1 MSSRLTNGVRTPFKA
16 LRSRFPYLG
25 TDFLKILIAIACGIG
40 LASLF
45 TWGSSTDVTSMSA
58 PRILLHNAS
67 LAVLALFL
75 THYGAIARS
84 SSPQLPSTSWLP

>member
-1 MSSRLTNGVRTPFKA
+1 MSSRLTNSVRTPFKA

-25 TDFLKILIAIACGIG
+25 TDLLKILIAVACGIG

-58 PRILLHNAS
+58 AGIFLHNGS
-67 LAVLALFL
+67 LAAFAEGAEHALL
-75 THYGAIARS
+75 ER
-84 SSPQLPSTSWLP
+84 